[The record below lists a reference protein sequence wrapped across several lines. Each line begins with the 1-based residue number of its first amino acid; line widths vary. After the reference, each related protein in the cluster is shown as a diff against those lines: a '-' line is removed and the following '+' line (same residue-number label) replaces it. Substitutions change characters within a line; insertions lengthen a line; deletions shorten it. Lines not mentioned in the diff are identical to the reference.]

1 SGSRLSRVPNLANHE
16 CRRVMER
23 LNTLLFWQNCCVM
36 KETERLCKKAQLLN
50 QRN

>member
-1 SGSRLSRVPNLANHE
+1 
-16 CRRVMER
+16 MER

-50 QRN
+50 QRNHALLPQLKRKTILFI